1 MMNTDKAYILGLVV
15 GGGCFGTDNNSF
27 YIKLPYKQWGDVQK
41 NPARAGVI
49 ARDILKVVAPLMRI
63 EYDLNVL
70 YVTEPEWRIECV
82 GDISKLK
89 QDLIDYGINP
99 VSEIRKNADISGLVS
114 ELIDDNMKRR
124 FIAGIADTIGS
135 MAPSHRRFTDDVQTI
150 SFEVNGFAF
159 MFVCQ
164 LCNLLY
170 SIGCLPDQILWQQP
184 NMQSGNDAYYT
195 QWKKGNKLRVT
206 LDTFSQFGALAFK
219 SKSVSSQE
227 NRKKQSKT
235 NVADK
240 CENKAVVV
248 SGVTAKHIDENFT
261 GLPDIIRGGHYIHH
275 KQICAALGC
284 PHAPYAQIDRILDNA
299 EMHISPFAVLHKDT
313 LSKVNNIILNDEI
326 MKNRVYR
333 QIDVVV
339 KNVIDAMG
347 DGNLTMHFTDGGY
360 SFSTNARRGYPINYI
375 LDAMAYVIASQQGKL
390 HGKRV
395 RGSRDEMLTK
405 AIKEAPLVTI
415 SFNVP
420 DLLTP
425 VIVSDGVVA
434 AMVGPLNADVYRTLI
449 SFAPENKYK
458 MLIRTITEEDL
469 RG

>member
-41 NPARAGVI
+41 NPTRAGVI

-99 VSEIRKNADISGLVS
+99 VSEIRKNAEISGVVS

-135 MAPSHRRFTDDVQTI
+135 MAPSHRRFTDDVQII

-159 MFVCQ
+159 KLVCQ

-235 NVADK
+235 NVADI

-248 SGVTAKHIDENFT
+248 SGVTAKHIDEDFS
-261 GLPDIIRGGHYIHH
+261 GLPDEIRGGHYIHH

-284 PHAPYAQIDRILDNA
+284 PHAPYAQIDHVLNNA
-299 EMHISPFAVLHKDT
+299 EMHISPFTVLHKDT
-313 LSKVNNIILNDEI
+313 LTKMNDIILNDSL
-326 MKNRVYR
+326 MKNRVYKK
-333 QIDVVV
+333 IDVIVAS
-339 KNVIDAMG
+339 VIEAFTEG
-347 DGNLTMHFTDGGY
+347 DLTMHFSDSGY
-360 SFSTNARRGYPINYI
+360 SFSTNSRKGYPINYV
-375 LDAMAYVIASQQGKL
+375 LDAMAYIIASQRGEL
-390 HGKRV
+390 NGKRV
-395 RGSRDEMLTK
+395 RGSRDEMLQR
-405 AIKEAPLVTI
+405 AIDEDPLITI
-415 SFNVP
+415 TFNIP

-425 VIVSDGVVA
+425 VIISDGEVA
-434 AMVGPLNADVYRTLI
+434 AMVGPLNADVYRKLI
-449 SFAPENKYK
+449 SYAPENKYK
-458 MLIRTITEEDL
+458 MIIRAITEEDL

>member
-1 MMNTDKAYILGLVV
+1 MINTDKAYILGLVI
-15 GGGCFGTDNNSF
+15 GGGCFGTGDNSF
-27 YIKLPYKQWGDVQK
+27 YIKLPFKQWGDVQK

-70 YVTEPEWRIECV
+70 YVTEPEWRIECI
-82 GDISKLK
+82 GDVSKLK
-89 QDLIDYGINP
+89 QDLVNYGINP
-99 VSEIRKNADISGLVS
+99 VSELRKNADISGVVS

-135 MAPSHRRFTDDVQTI
+135 MASSHRRFTDDVQII

-159 MFVCQ
+159 EFVCQ

-170 SIGCLPDQILWQQP
+170 SIGCLPDQVLWQQP
-184 NMQSGNDAYYT
+184 NMQSGMDAYYK

-227 NRKKQSKT
+227 NRNKQKKT
-235 NVADK
+235 NVAEI
-240 CENKAVVV
+240 CENKTIVV
-248 SGVTAKHIDENFT
+248 SGVTAKHIDENFA
-261 GLPDIIRGGHYIHH
+261 GLPDKIRGGHYIHH

-284 PHAPYAQIDRILDNA
+284 PHAPYAQLDRILDNA

-313 LSKVNNIILNDEI
+313 LSKVNDIILNDVL

-339 KNVIDAMG
+339 KNVIDAMA
-347 DGNLTMHFTDGGY
+347 DGNLTMHFTDDGY
-360 SFSTNARRGYPINYI
+360 SFSTNARMGYPINYI
-375 LDAMAYVIASQQGKL
+375 LDAMAYVIASQRGEL
-390 HGKRV
+390 NGKRV
-395 RGSRDEMLTK
+395 RGSRDEMLMN
-405 AIKEAPLVTI
+405 AIKAAPLVTI
-415 SFNVP
+415 SFSVP